1 MMYYAKD
8 YPLNTVL
15 VGKHEVGMWLVNV
28 EIDGIRYWEEQ
39 EWGDLYTVVDA
50 DLFEIEVMI

>member
-1 MMYYAKD
+1 MYYAKD

-39 EWGDLYTVVDA
+39 EWGDLYTVVDS
-50 DLFEIEVMI
+50 DLFEIDYY